1 MRKGLWILCQTML
14 GVALLSGAVLAQS
27 TATVRGEVVDEVGAV
42 VPGAKVALIA
52 ADGRRRDV
60 VSDARGEF
68 SIANVPVGI
77 YDIVSE
83 YPGFQSQFQKGLKV
97 VPSLER
103 VRMVMMVAVV
113 NEITEVAGDA
123 KGLSTEPDQ
132 NLTGIVLDEK
142 MIQELLPDTEE
153 EMTEFLQALAG
164 GTGNA
169 QIMIDGFRGGRL
181 PPREAI
187 MQIRVN
193 QNLFSS
199 EFSGG
204 GGGDGRIEIITR
216 PGNGQWRGNVSF
228 GFRNS
233 ALDARNAFALTK
245 PDLSQERYNF
255 NLGGP
260 LIKKRLDFNL
270 NVDYNPTDGSG
281 LVSATTPEGL
291 YTTLVPAPSRSK
303 GVSFRSGVFLTN
315 TNMLSI
321 NYNWRSNDRLNSEFS
336 PGGFGGG
343 NFGGGGFVVFG
354 GGGGGGGGFAGGN
367 AGGSGSLMLPERASN
382 TASRNHS
389 LSFSETY
396 VINAKLLL
404 ETRLRLQQDK
414 SATEAVSSG
423 LAIDVLDAFQ
433 GGGSTK
439 SSANRSNNTEF
450 QSALTITHKKHTI
463 KVGFQV
469 EHENVKNLSA
479 SNFNGTYTFSTLEQ
493 YQRIINGG
501 VGRATQFTINQ
512 GQPTLRYSQTEYSG
526 FIQEDMRVSQALT
539 LSAGLRY
546 EAQTNLQDKMNFAP
560 RVGIAY
566 SPFQNRKTV
575 IRAGGGIFLSRLNA
589 GTYANTL
596 RYDNQ
601 TQQTITIFNPVY
613 YNPLPPDLSLLNP
626 INIQQQNTTRLILDP
641 SLQAPYTT
649 NALISVEQQ
658 LPKALVANVSYN
670 FNRGIH
676 LFRTRNTNAPLPG
689 SGLRPDPTQ
698 GNINATESAG
708 KSMRQELSFGLS
720 RRFSST
726 LFFFGNYR
734 LAWAN
739 DDAAF
744 PANNY
749 DLRPEWSRSS
759 SDRRHMFNVMAM
771 ISLPW
776 GLRVNPNVIM
786 NAGAPF
792 NITTGLD
799 DNFDTQFNDRPSGI
813 RRNSDLT
820 PDLYSLI
827 PRPDRIVT
835 VDGKSMT
842 LIDYLHSAFPNGIRA
857 EGPATVITNLS
868 VTKTFGFGARSTPQQ
883 AQNGRGG
890 NNGGGGGG
898 RGQGGGGFGGGGG
911 RGPGGGMGG
920 GGMGGPMM
928 MGGGRTGAESA
939 RYQLRLSVTVSNLF
953 NHVNFNQYGGVLGSP
968 YLGRPSSAAPARA
981 FNFNMAFSF

>member
-1 MRKGLWILCQTML
+1 MIKGISLLCRMIL
-14 GVALLSGAVLAQS
+14 GIALLSGAALAQS

-42 VPGAKVALIA
+42 VPGAKVALVA
-52 ADGRRRDV
+52 ADGKRRDV
-60 VSDARGEF
+60 VTDARGEF
-68 SIANVPVGI
+68 SIANVPVGV
-77 YDIVSE
+77 YDLLSE
-83 YPGFQSQFQKGLKV
+83 YPGFQSQFQHGLKV
-97 VPSLER
+97 VPNLER
-103 VRMVMMVAVV
+103 VKLVMAVAAV

-123 KGLSTEPDQ
+123 RGLSTEPDQ

-169 QIMIDGFRGGRL
+169 QIMIDGFSGGRL

-187 MQIRVN
+187 MQIRIN

-233 ALDARNAFALTK
+233 ALDARNAFATTK

-255 NLGGP
+255 NVGGP

-281 LVSATTPEGL
+281 LVSATTPDGL

-303 GVSFRSGVFLTN
+303 GVSLRSGVFLTK
-315 TNMLSI
+315 TNMLNI
-321 NYNWRSNDRLNSEFS
+321 NYNYRSNDRTNSEFS

-343 NFGGGGFVVFG
+343 NFGGGFVIVG
-354 GGGGGGGGFAGGN
+354 PGGGGGGGFGGGGGGN
-367 AGGSGSLMLPERASN
+367 AGGSGSLMLPERASD

-396 VINAKLLL
+396 VISAKLLL
-404 ETRLRLQQDK
+404 ETRLRMQQDK
-414 SATEAVSSG
+414 NATAAVTQG

-439 SSANRSNNTEF
+439 SSASRSNETEF
-450 QSALTITHKKHTI
+450 QSALTITHKRHTI
-463 KVGFQV
+463 KVGFQLQ
-469 EHENVKNLSA
+469 HENVKNLSA

-493 YQRIINGG
+493 YQRIINGEP
-501 VGRATQFTINQ
+501 GRATQFTINQ
-512 GQPTLRYSQTEYSG
+512 GQPTLRYQQTEYSA
-526 FIQEDMRVSQALT
+526 FLQEDMRVSNALT

-546 EAQTNLQDKMNFAP
+546 EAQTNLGDKMNFAP

-566 SPFQNRKTV
+566 SPFHNRKTV
-575 IRAGGGIFLSRLNA
+575 IRAGGGMFLSRLNA

-626 INIQQQNTTRLILDP
+626 INLQQQNTTRLILDP
-641 SLQAPYTT
+641 NLQAPYTT
-649 NALISVEQQ
+649 NGMLSVEQQ
-658 LPKALVANVSYN
+658 LPKALVASFGYN

-676 LFRTRNTNAPLPG
+676 LFRTRNINAPIPG
-689 SGLRPDPTQ
+689 TGLRPDPTQ

-708 KSMRQELSFGLS
+708 KSMRQEMSFGLS
-720 RRFSST
+720 RRFSSK
-726 LFFFGNYR
+726 LFFFSNYR

-739 DDAAF
+739 DDSAF

-749 DLRPEWSRSS
+749 DLKPEWARSS
-759 SDRRHMFNVMAM
+759 NDRRHMFNTTAM

-776 GLRVNPNVIM
+776 GLRVNPSLFM

-813 RRNSDLT
+813 SRNSDLPT
-820 PDLYSLI
+820 SLYSSI

-835 VDGKSMT
+835 IDGKSQT
-842 LIDYLHSAFPNGIRA
+842 LIDYLYSAFPNGIRA
-857 EGPATVITNLS
+857 EGPATVGVNLG
-868 VTKTFGFGARSTPQQ
+868 VNKVFGFGARSQPQQ
-883 AQNGRGG
+883 AQNGRGNG
-890 NNGGGGGG
+890 GGGGGGGGG
-898 RGQGGGGFGGGGG
+898 RGQGGGGGFGGGGG
-911 RGPGGGMGG
+911 GFG
-920 GGMGGPMM
+920 GGPMM
-928 MGGGRTGAESA
+928 MGGGGRTGAESS
-939 RYQLRLSVTVSNLF
+939 RYQLRLSVNISNLF